1 MVFLEQLLG
10 KIDAELKQ
18 HKGEC
23 DEMAQ
28 LHLDWLAE
36 TVQTNKRKL
45 KYQTYVLSERSAVQ
59 LVGQPQGRGNSW

>member
-10 KIDAELKQ
+10 KIDAELKG
-18 HKGEC
+18 HKDEC

-28 LHLDWLAE
+28 IHLDWLTE

-45 KYQTYVLSERSAVQ
+45 KYQMCVL
-59 LVGQPQGRGNSW
+59 